1 MSYGKDNNT
10 SYFVLKLDLSKTFD
24 RVEWNYLE
32 TEMVAMRSPLSLVT
46 LIMNYVHSV
55 RFSVLINGVPS
66 PHFIPIR
73 VSDRC

>member
-24 RVEWNYLE
+24 KAEWNYLE
-32 TEMVAMRSPLSLVT
+32 TEMVAMRSPLSLVA

-55 RFSVLINGVPS
+55 
-66 PHFIPIR
+66 
-73 VSDRC
+73 